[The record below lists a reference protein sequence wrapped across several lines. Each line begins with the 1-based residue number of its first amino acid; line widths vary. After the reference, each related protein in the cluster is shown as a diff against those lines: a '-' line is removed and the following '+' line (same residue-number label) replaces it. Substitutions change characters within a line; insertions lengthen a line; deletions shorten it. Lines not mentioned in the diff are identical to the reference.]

1 MTDFAEVLGRAQFWA
16 QHDLNPVDATAI
28 RNEVATSQALGKLT
42 SNLQRFFSGPAL
54 AFGTA
59 GIRAPMH
66 PGPSGLNDSTVA
78 VSVRA
83 IAKFLL
89 QDCTTGKS
97 PKVVVGFDARQHS
110 ATFARIAASV
120 LAGAGIETTLFTEHC
135 PTPVL
140 AFTTG
145 NYDFDAG
152 IMITASHN
160 PPADNGLKLFLGSGA
175 QIISPSDIKIQDHI
189 ATEPTPTGIKFS
201 TAFNPPETDF
211 TAAYVA
217 AMKLALKPFWDL
229 PADADFKVILTPLH
243 GVGGQVSLD
252 LFKTLGGVCLSTVS
266 EQFKPDPAFP
276 TVAFPNPEV
285 PETLALLHADLNANS
300 ADLGLAL
307 DPDADR
313 VAVVLGENNEALSGD
328 DVGVLLAYFLAKH
341 PYLLPSHP
349 VFASSVVS
357 SQMLVR
363 LADHFGLNYYQTLT
377 GFKWI
382 SRVPGLSFGYEE
394 AIGYSLVP
402 GLVHDKDGISAAVV
416 ITALGRY
423 LACIGSSF
431 SQLRNEA
438 FTELGLWTNHN
449 YSLTLTSGNTLDF
462 NGLITYLRTSQTVL
476 GNYQL
481 TTIRDYRQ
489 GLDCLPPA
497 TLLHLGFTGTQNE
510 QLRVMLR
517 PSGTEAK
524 LKVYTEVL
532 YPAQPLDIAGLT
544 TALDAYW
551 SAEREKAHQVLSDFG
566 RLFERL
572 LTEYLAPGAK
582 H

>member
-1 MTDFAEVLGRAQFWA
+1 MTVFAEVLQRAQTWA
-16 QHDLNPVDATAI
+16 QHDLNPADAASV

-42 SNLQRFFSGPAL
+42 NNLQRFFSGPAL

-66 PGPSGLNDSTVA
+66 PGPCGLNASTVA

-89 QDCTTGKS
+89 QDYTITQS
-97 PKVVVGFDARQHS
+97 PKVVVGFDARNRS
-110 ATFARIAASV
+110 AAFARIAAEV
-120 LAGAGIETTLFTEHC
+120 LAGAGIETTLFMEHC

-140 AFTTG
+140 AFTAR

-160 PPADNGLKLFLGSGA
+160 PPIDNGLKLFLGSGS
-175 QIISPSDIKIQDHI
+175 QIISPSDTKIQNYI
-189 ATEPTPTGIKFS
+189 NAEPTPAAIKLS
-201 TAFNPPETDF
+201 ATYQTPKINF

-217 AMKLALKPFWDL
+217 AMKLALEPFWNL
-229 PADADFKVILTPLH
+229 STHSGFKVTLTPLH
-243 GVGGQVSLD
+243 GVGGQVALE
-252 LFKTLGGVCLSTVS
+252 LFDALGDVTVTTVS

-276 TVAFPNPEV
+276 TVDFPNPEI
-285 PETLALLHADLNANS
+285 PETLSLLNAELKNS
-300 ADLGLAL
+300 GADLGLAL

-313 VAVVLGENNEALSGD
+313 LAVVLGDNNEVLSGD

-341 PYLLPSHP
+341 PHLLPPHP

-357 SQMLVR
+357 SQMLAV
-363 LADHFGLNYYQTLT
+363 LAKQFGLGYCQTLT

-382 SRVPGLSFGYEE
+382 SRAPDLSFGYEE
-394 AIGYSLVP
+394 AIGYSLTP
-402 GLVHDKDGISAAVV
+402 DLVRDKDGITAAVV

-423 LACIGSSF
+423 LAGIGSSF

-438 FTELGLWTNHN
+438 FAELGLWVNHN
-449 YSLTLTSGNTLDF
+449 YSITLPAGKNLDF
-462 NGLITYLRTSQTVL
+462 TDLITYLHAQQTML
-476 GNYQL
+476 GDYQL

-489 GLDCLPPA
+489 GLDGLPPA
-497 TLLHLGFTGTQNE
+497 GLLGLSFTGSQAE
-510 QLRVMLR
+510 QIRVMLR
-517 PSGTEAK
+517 PSGTEPK
-524 LKVYTEVL
+524 LKVYTETL
-532 YPAQPLDIAGLT
+532 YPVQPLTVTNT
-544 TALDAYW
+544 TLVANRK
-551 SAEREKAHQVLSDFG
+551 SAHQVLVNLG
-566 RLFERL
+566 EHLEQV
-572 LTEYLAPGAK
+572 LTKYLASRTE